1 MRLFEISSAAKAALG
16 RGGLDASGHVVG
28 DEVGDGEVAGDDGE
42 DLGRPVTGR
51 AIDWH
56 WFFDWEAE
64 ESEKK
69 FCVAL
74 PTMPSMVVHGLM
86 VESES
91 VEQSDAVDEA
101 P

>member
-1 MRLFEISSAAKAALG
+1 MRQVMLLGTRWATARSPAMMVKIS
-16 RGGLDASGHVVG
+16 
-28 DEVGDGEVAGDDGE
+28 
-42 DLGRPVTGR
+42 GRPVTGR